1 MELRSLTA
9 AQRTAYVAAQG
20 ESCPFCGEQVSLT
33 GGPVEIEGAA
43 ARQLVLCQGCG
54 ECWDALYTLS
64 GIEPGNYG
72 DWVLASEEPG
82 AAPPLW
88 GVGLRP
94 E

>member
-9 AQRTAYVAAQG
+9 AQRAAYVESRG
-20 ESCPFCGEQVSLT
+20 ERCPFCGESLSLG
-33 GGPVEIEGAA
+33 GGPVDIEGAV
-43 ARQLVLCQGCG
+43 ARQLVLCHGCG

-72 DWVLASEEPG
+72 DWVLSPEDPG
-82 AAPPLW
+82 MAPPLW
-88 GVGLRP
+88 GVGLR